1 MSDHILS
8 GLRVIDCATY
18 IAGPC
23 AATVMSDFGAEVIK
37 VERPG
42 TGDQHRDLSFAP
54 GMPQS
59 EHNYC
64 WIVDSRNKRS
74 LTLDLKSDAGK
85 KALKKLVATAD
96 VFITNYQ
103 PDLVEK
109 FDISYESLKGVNPR
123 LIYGYISGFG
133 EAGPDAGKPA
143 FDQTAFWARSGLMAM
158 LHNAD
163 AEPAKAPTGLGDHPT
178 GSSLFGAIMMALF
191 NRERTGEGARVSTSL
206 LANGLWSNS
215 SFLQAELCG
224 AKFYPKTTRK
234 TSLNPLVNHYVTRD
248 GKRLYM
254 CCMDFPREWHAVC
267 RVIERED
274 LIDDPRFNT
283 RERRM
288 ENNVELIAIIDD
300 IIITKDLVDWTELFR
315 IHSITWSPVPL
326 PPDVVSD
333 EQLEAIG
340 ALQPIGDNGM
350 KTVLSPIDVEGR
362 PKVKP
367 SMPPEIGEHSRE
379 VLAELGYDEA
389 SIDEL
394 IESGT
399 TSQ

>member
-18 IAGPC
+18 IAGPS

-54 GMPQS
+54 GMPKS

-64 WIVDSRNKRS
+64 WIVDSRNKKS
-74 LTLDLKSDAGK
+74 LTLDLKSEAGK
-85 KALKKLVATAD
+85 TALKKLVATAD
-96 VFITNYQ
+96 VFITNFQ
-103 PDLVEK
+103 PDLVER
-109 FDISYESLKGVNPR
+109 FDISYDALKAVNSR
-123 LIYGYISGFG
+123 LVYGYISGFG

-163 AEPAKAPTGLGDHPT
+163 AEPTKAPTGLGDHPT

-224 AKFYPKTTRK
+224 AEFYPKTTQK
-234 TSLNPLVNHYVTRD
+234 TSLNPLVNHYPTRD

-254 CCMDFPREWHAVC
+254 CCMEFPREWHAVC

-274 LIDDPRFNT
+274 LMDAPRFHT
-283 RERRM
+283 REARM
-288 ENNVELIAIIDD
+288 ENNVELIEIIHKV
-300 IIITKDLVDWTELFR
+300 ILARDLAHWTELFR

-340 ALQPIGDNGM
+340 ALHSIGDNGL
-350 KTVLSPIDVEGR
+350 KTVLSPIDVHGR

-367 SMPPEIGEHSRE
+367 AMPPEIGEHSRE
-379 VLAELGYDEA
+379 LLAELGYDDA

-394 IESGT
+394 TKLGS
-399 TSQ
+399 SP

>member
-300 IIITKDLVDWTELFR
+300 IIITKDLADWTELFR